1 MSFRLTILGSNS
13 ALPKVD
19 RNPTSQL
26 LNANERFFLID
37 CAEATQIQLRRYHI
51 KFQKIS
57 HIFISHLHGDHY
69 FGLIG
74 LLTSMHLLNR
84 EKELHI
90 FAHPELKKIIDIQL
104 QASNT
109 ELCYALF
116 FHPIDHDFQGTVFED
131 DGIKVIAFRLNHGI
145 PCHGFLFEEKIPV
158 RKMIAQR
165 IKDYNIPNNII
176 HEIKNGEDYIDSNGD
191 IIKNDHITSKNR
203 DPYKYAFCS
212 DTKYDEN
219 ILEYIDECTLLY
231 HESTF
236 LHLHKERAMQTNH
249 STAID
254 AGTIAMKAKAKHLLI
269 GHFSQRYPDHNLL
282 LEEVKT
288 VFPDSSLAIQGST
301 VSFSDL

>member
-26 LNANERFFLID
+26 LDANDRFFLID

-84 EKELHI
+84 KKELHL

-104 QASNT
+104 HASNT

-116 FHPIDHDFQGTVFED
+116 FHPIDHDYQGPIFED
-131 DGIKVIAFRLNHGI
+131 DDMKVVTFRLDHGI
-145 PCHGFLFEEKIPV
+145 PCHGFLFEEKIPI
-158 RKMIAQR
+158 RKMIAQK
-165 IKDYNIPNNII
+165 IKEYSIPNHMIN
-176 HEIKNGEDYIDSNGD
+176 EIKNGKDFIDSKGQT
-191 IIKNDHITSKNR
+191 IQNDEITSKNR
-203 DPYKYAFCS
+203 DPYTYAFCS
-212 DTKYDEN
+212 DTRYNER
-219 ILEYIDECTLLY
+219 ILEYINRCTLLY

-236 LHLHKERAMQTNH
+236 LHLHKERASDTNH
-249 STAID
+249 STAIQ
-254 AGTIAMKAKAKHLLI
+254 AGTIAMKAEVRHLLI
-269 GHFSQRYPDHNLL
+269 GHFSQRYKDHNLL

-301 VSFSDL
+301 VRFSDL